1 MQKALS
7 IQDVTDFIPPI
18 PPACSSSEIY
28 ERFRAEPDLMVL
40 AIADS
45 DDRVLGLV
53 ERHTF
58 NLKMAAQY
66 GRAVFGRRPIALLMD
81 AAPVMVDA
89 ATPLRDFTET
99 MLAERPSD
107 LMRGFIV
114 IRDGRY
120 FGVGTSLSVLKAISD
135 DLHLSLG
142 VQRDMT
148 EDLISLGAEAQR
160 HQSFLNMVIQNI
172 PAMVMVKQAHD
183 QRIVLLNHTGEQLL
197 AMPAEQATGKT
208 SHELFPAE
216 RAALFDALDRKALQ
230 SDTPVVMDEE
240 RFVDADGQERIVQ
253 LKKTVLRKDNGDADS
268 ILTLGL
274 DLTEQKQ
281 AEAQIAH
288 LAHYDPLTG
297 LANRAL
303 FGKDIERVLA
313 RAQRQGRQFALLC
326 LDLDRFKAV
335 NDSYGHIAGDQLL
348 IEVASRLKKCVRKN
362 DVVARMGGDE
372 FAILQDIDRP
382 EDAQNLAARV
392 VEAMKMPFL
401 LANTAV
407 EIGASVGIVISPA
420 DGLDAHNLLS
430 RADLAMYRV
439 KSQGRNGW
447 CFYQPEMDEQLLHRL
462 EMEKD
467 LKAALD
473 KGEFELFFQ
482 PLLDLVSGEIVSFE
496 ALLRWH
502 HPVRGT
508 VPPSEFIPIAED
520 SGLIG
525 PIGEWVVKTACL
537 SAVAWPQPWR
547 VAVNISAVQF
557 RHKSLVRLVKQ
568 ALAQSGLP
576 PQRLELEIT
585 ESVILSDE
593 KHNLA
598 ILKDLRAWG
607 VRIAMDDFGT
617 GYSSL
622 SYLRTFPF
630 DKIKIDQSFVRDLP
644 HDGNAL
650 SIIRAITD
658 MAQSLG
664 VRITAEGV
672 ETEAQMEALKALNCH
687 EAQGYLIGRP
697 APSVVAYGETQS
709 VQALAV

>member
-7 IQDVTDFIPPI
+7 IQDVTDLIPPI
-18 PPACSSSEIY
+18 CPTCSSSDIY
-28 ERFRAEPDLMVL
+28 ERFRGEPDLMVL
-40 AIADS
+40 AVAD
-45 DDRVLGLV
+45 DDGRVQGLI

-66 GRAVFGRRPIALLMD
+66 GRAVFGRRAVTLLMD
-81 AAPVMVDA
+81 QAPVLVEAD
-89 ATPLRDFTET
+89 TPLRDFTET

-114 IRDGRY
+114 TREGRY
-120 FGVGTSLSVLKAISD
+120 LGVGTSLSVLKAMSD
-135 DLHLSLG
+135 DLRLSLG
-142 VQRDMT
+142 IQRDMT
-148 EDLISLGAEAQR
+148 EDLITLGAEAQR

-183 QRIVLLNHTGEQLL
+183 QRIVLLNHTGEQMLGV
-197 AMPAEQATGKT
+197 PATQAAGKT
-208 SHELFPAE
+208 SHELFTPD

-240 RFVDADGQERIVQ
+240 RFIGADGQERVVQ
-253 LKKTVLRKDNGDADS
+253 LKKTVLRKDDGDADS

-303 FGKDIERVLA
+303 FGKDIERILA

-326 LDLDRFKAV
+326 LDLDRFKSV

-348 IEVASRLKKCVRKN
+348 IEVASRLRKCVRKS

-382 EDAQNLAARV
+382 EDAQMLASRIV
-392 VEAMKMPFL
+392 DAMKMPFL
-401 LANTAV
+401 LPSAVV

-430 RADLAMYRV
+430 RADLAMYKV

-462 EMEKD
+462 EMEQD
-467 LKAALD
+467 LKAALE
-473 KGEFELFFQ
+473 KGEFELYFQ
-482 PLLDLVSGEIVSFE
+482 PLLDLASGDVASFE
-496 ALLRWH
+496 ALLRWK
-502 HPVRGT
+502 HPARGM

-525 PIGEWVVKTACL
+525 PIGEWVVRTACH
-537 SAVAWPQPWR
+537 AAAAWPQPWR
-547 VAVNISAVQF
+547 IAVNISAVQF
-557 RHKSLVRLVKQ
+557 RHKSLVRLVKH

-576 PQRLELEIT
+576 PHRLELEIT

-644 HDGNAL
+644 HDRNAL

-664 VRITAEGV
+664 VLITAEGV
-672 ETEAQMEALKALNCH
+672 ETLAQMEALKALNCH

-697 APSVVAYGETQS
+697 APVISAYGTP
-709 VQALAV
+709 LHMAV

>member
-7 IQDVTDFIPPI
+7 IQDVTDLIPPSL
-18 PPACSSSEIY
+18 PACASSEIY

-40 AIADS
+40 AVADE
-45 DDRVLGLV
+45 DGRVLGLI

-66 GRAVFGRRPIALLMD
+66 GRAVFGRRPVALLMD
-81 AAPVMVDA
+81 QAPVMVDA
-89 ATPLRDFTET
+89 DTPLRDFTET

-114 IRDGRY
+114 TRHGRY
-120 FGVGTSLSVLKAISD
+120 LGVGTSLSVFKAMSD
-135 DLHLSLG
+135 DLRLSLG
-142 VQRDMT
+142 IQRDMT
-148 EDLISLGAEAQR
+148 EDLITLGAEAQR

-197 AMPAEQATGKT
+197 GIPAEKAAGKT
-208 SHELFPAE
+208 SHELFAPE
-216 RAALFDALDRKALQ
+216 RAALFDAFDRKALQ
-230 SDTPVVMDEE
+230 SETPVVIDEE
-240 RFVDADGQERIVQ
+240 RFIDADGQERVVQ
-253 LKKTVLRKDNGDADS
+253 LKKTVLHKDNGEADS

-326 LDLDRFKAV
+326 LDLDRFKSV

-348 IEVASRLKKCVRKN
+348 TEVASRLRKCVRKN

-382 EDAQNLAARV
+382 EDAQMLAARIV
-392 VEAMKMPFL
+392 DAMRMPFL
-401 LANTAV
+401 LPSAVV

-430 RADLAMYRV
+430 RADLAMYKV

-462 EMEKD
+462 EMEQD
-467 LKAALD
+467 LKSALE

-482 PLLDLVSGEIVSFE
+482 PLLDLASGDVVSFE

-502 HPVRGT
+502 HPVRGM

-525 PIGEWVVKTACL
+525 PIGEWVVKTACAA
-537 SAVAWPQPWR
+537 AVAWPHPWR
-547 VAVNISAVQF
+547 IAVNISAVQF

-576 PQRLELEIT
+576 PHRLELEIT

-598 ILKDLRAWG
+598 ILKDLRGWG

-630 DKIKIDQSFVRDLP
+630 DKIKIDQSPSPTWPSPWMSASPPKAWKPRRRWKRSRRLT
-644 HDGNAL
+644 AMKR
-650 SIIRAITD
+650 RAI
-658 MAQSLG
+658 
-664 VRITAEGV
+664 
-672 ETEAQMEALKALNCH
+672 
-687 EAQGYLIGRP
+687 
-697 APSVVAYGETQS
+697 
-709 VQALAV
+709 